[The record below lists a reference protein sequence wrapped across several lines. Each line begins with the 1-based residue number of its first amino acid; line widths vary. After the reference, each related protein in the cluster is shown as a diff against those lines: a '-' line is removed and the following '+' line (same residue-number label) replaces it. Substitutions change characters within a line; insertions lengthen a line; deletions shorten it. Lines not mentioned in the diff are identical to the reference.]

1 MHYEKDMTQQE
12 IADHFGQRP
21 CRQTV
26 SRLIRDHN
34 AGRLPAQRG
43 RKGVCNVNR
52 KFNAE
57 AAAELMDIVENNQQM
72 YLHEIADEMELR
84 TGMQWTMSH
93 LSKCLDEL
101 DYVRVVIHKR
111 SREATDEARAAF
123 REVIDMYGIRKEH
136 LVFGDEVSTV
146 SNHLSCPQV
155 MFATLIHDAT
165 IIYAALAPPPPCIES
180 VP

>member
-72 YLHEIADEMELR
+72 YLHEIAD
-84 TGMQWTMSH
+84 
-93 LSKCLDEL
+93 KCLDKL